1 MFAEAHACQMEP
13 WGRAAAEER
22 GTGAESLDLRPAP
35 RRREAPTAPPPFSS
49 RCIKPL
55 PARPPP
61 TPRPMLI
68 PASSEF
74 KVRKQASG
82 LAGGRSQRRDLLT
95 GRSCAPCRALREAGQ
110 GLPLRD
116 SPAQRLQPEGRLR
129 SWPPKPDGLGED
141 P

>member
-1 MFAEAHACQMEP
+1 MLAEAHACQMDP

-35 RRREAPTAPPPFSS
+35 RKREAPTAPPPFSS
-49 RCIKPL
+49 WRIKPL
-55 PARPPP
+55 PA
-61 TPRPMLI
+61 PMRI
-68 PASSEF
+68 PAASEF

-95 GRSCAPCRALREAGQ
+95 GRSCAPCRELREAGQ
-110 GLPLRD
+110 GLPPRD
-116 SPAQRLQPEGRLR
+116 PSAQRPRPEGGLR
-129 SWPPKPDGLGED
+129 SWPLKPDGLGED